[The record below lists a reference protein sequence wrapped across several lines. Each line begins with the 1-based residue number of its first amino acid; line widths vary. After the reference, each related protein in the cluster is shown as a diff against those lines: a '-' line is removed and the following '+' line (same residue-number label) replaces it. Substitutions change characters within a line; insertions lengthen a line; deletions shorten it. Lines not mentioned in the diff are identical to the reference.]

1 MNSFKCG
8 VPLSVARLIW
18 IPLYYPRAAHNENG
32 TTMIQIAR
40 FRPKPYCNA
49 DLTKLHIIRHSIIT
63 AITGGIYDEKRM
75 EKENNR
81 FGND

>member
-1 MNSFKCG
+1 
-8 VPLSVARLIW
+8 
-18 IPLYYPRAAHNENG
+18 
-32 TTMIQIAR
+32 MIQIAR